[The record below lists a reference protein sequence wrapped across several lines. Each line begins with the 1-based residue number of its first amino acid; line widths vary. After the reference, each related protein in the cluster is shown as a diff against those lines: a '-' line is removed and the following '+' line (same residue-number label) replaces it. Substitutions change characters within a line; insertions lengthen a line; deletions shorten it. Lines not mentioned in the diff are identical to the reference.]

1 MQNEKMV
8 KLYNPHTQECSVT
21 YVDEPYTVAAGAT
34 VEVPEDVANYW
45 VTYIHNFL
53 VIGGQEVVVPVT
65 TEESVEETVKPKA
78 KK

>member
-21 YVDEPYTVAAGAT
+21 YIDVPYTVAAGAT
-34 VEVPEDVANYW
+34 VEVPEVVANFW

-53 VIGGQEVVVPVT
+53 VIGGESAVKETPKEEVLPT
-65 TEESVEETVKPKA
+65 QDKVKG